1 MPLTDK
7 INIEE
12 KMSSLTKEQ
21 MRNALISH
29 GVTNLPPQGAKKEEL
44 VALYEEHIL
53 PATNGAGDFSSDDE
67 VSLKPSPSKRA
78 STASKASR
86 VSNVSKASKSS
97 KTAKKALVEDS
108 MIVDGV
114 DVSALDDDV
123 LFEKLKEHGISAGPI
138 VDSTR
143 KLYQKKLL
151 DVLMLKGAT
160 ANKINGKEVEY
171 SDTEEEVGEV
181 VEEVVEEE
189 DDQPA
194 AVITEPTVTTRR

>member
-1 MPLTDK
+1 
-7 INIEE
+7 
-12 KMSSLTKEQ
+12 MSSLTKEQ
-21 MRNALISH
+21 MRTALISH
-29 GVTNLPPQGAKKEEL
+29 GVPNLPPQAAKKEEWA
-44 VALYEEHIL
+44 ALYEEHVL
-53 PATNGAGDFSSDDE
+53 PVANGAGDFSSDDE
-67 VSLKPSPSKRA
+67 VSLKPSPTKRV

-97 KTAKKALVEDS
+97 KSPKKAVEEDS

-114 DVSALDDDV
+114 DISALDDDE

-143 KLYQKKLL
+143 KLYQKKL
-151 DVLMLKGAT
+151 VLMLKGET
-160 ANKINGKEVEY
+160 VNTTNGNGKGVEY
-171 SDTEEEVGEV
+171 SDTEEEE
-181 VEEVVEEE
+181 EEE

>member
-1 MPLTDK
+1 
-7 INIEE
+7 
-12 KMSSLTKEQ
+12 MSSLTKEQ

-53 PATNGAGDFSSDDE
+53 PVANGAGDFSSDDE

-97 KTAKKALVEDS
+97 KSAKKAVEEDS

-114 DVSALDDDV
+114 DVSALDDDE

-143 KLYQKKLL
+143 KLYQKKL
-151 DVLMLKGAT
+151 VLVLKGET
-160 ANKINGKEVEY
+160 VNTTNGKGVEY
-171 SDTEEEVGEV
+171 SDTEEEK
-181 VEEVVEEE
+181 EEEEEEEEE

>member
-1 MPLTDK
+1 MALTDK

-29 GVTNLPPQGAKKEEL
+29 GVPNLPPSTAKKEEWA
-44 VALYEEHIL
+44 ALYEEHVL
-53 PATNGAGDFSSDDE
+53 PVANGAADFSSDDE

-86 VSNVSKASKSS
+86 ASNVSRASKSS
-97 KTAKKALVEDS
+97 KSPKKAVVEDS
-108 MIVDGV
+108 MTVDGV
-114 DVSALDDDV
+114 DISALDDDE

-143 KLYQKKLL
+143 KLYEKKLAL
-151 DVLMLKGAT
+151 ILKGET
-160 ANKINGKEVEY
+160 ANGNGVEY
-171 SDTEEEVGEV
+171 SDTEEE
-181 VEEVVEEE
+181 EEE
-189 DDQPA
+189 EEQSE
-194 AVITEPTVTTRR
+194 VIIEPTVTTRRYKTI

>member
-97 KTAKKALVEDS
+97 KKAVPVVEDS
-108 MIVDGV
+108 MMVDGV
-114 DVSALDDDV
+114 DVSALSDDE
-123 LFEKLKEHGISAGPI
+123 LFEKLQQHGISAGPI

-151 DVLMLKGAT
+151 DVLMLKGET
-160 ANKINGKEVEY
+160 ANTTNGKEVEY
-171 SDTEEEVGEV
+171 SDTEEEVEEE